1 MIDRM
6 IEWLNGAGYWGV
18 ALLMALENI
27 FPPIPSEIIMPM
39 AGFLAARG
47 ELHPALVLLVATA
60 GSVGGT
66 LPWYYLGKK
75 FGCERLH
82 EFARHHGRWVTLQPE
97 DLDKGLKGFR
107 EHGSKMV
114 IFGRLIPAIR
124 TFISIPAGFVEMP
137 LPKFLLYSA
146 IGSLVWNTALGA
158 AGYLLEGN
166 WRTVAKYVDPVA
178 KTVLAAIVLTYIYR
192 VITFGKQH
200 KAS

>member
-1 MIDRM
+1 M

-47 ELHPALVLLVATA
+47 ELHPALVLLVATL
-60 GSVGGT
+60 GSVAGT
-66 LPWYYLGKK
+66 LPWYYLGKVY
-75 FGCERLH
+75 GCKRLH
-82 EFARHHGRWVTLQPE
+82 EFAHHHGRWVTLQPE
-97 DLDKGLKGFR
+97 DIDKGLDGFR
-107 EHGSKMV
+107 KHGPKIV
-114 IFGRLIPAIR
+114 IIGRLIPAIR

-137 LPKFLLYSA
+137 LVKFLLYSA

-166 WRTVAKYVDPVA
+166 WRTVSKYVDPVA
-178 KTVLAAIVLTYIYR
+178 KTVLAAIVLTYVYR
-192 VITFGKQH
+192 VITFGKHQR
-200 KAS
+200 S

>member
-1 MIDRM
+1 MVDRM
-6 IEWLNGAGYWGV
+6 IEWLSGAGYWGV

-47 ELHPALVLLVATA
+47 ELHPALVLAVATL

-66 LPWYYLGKK
+66 LPWYFLGKTY
-75 FGCERLH
+75 GCKRLH
-82 EFARHHGRWVTLQPE
+82 EFAKHHGRWVTLQPE
-97 DLDKGLKGFR
+97 DIDKGLDGFKK
-107 EHGSKMV
+107 HGSKMV

-124 TFISIPAGFVEMP
+124 TFISIPAGFVDMP

-146 IGSLVWNTALGA
+146 IGSLVWNTALGT

-178 KTVLAAIVLTYIYR
+178 KGVLILIVLTYFYR
-192 VITFGKQH
+192 VVTFRKHQQ
-200 KAS
+200 S